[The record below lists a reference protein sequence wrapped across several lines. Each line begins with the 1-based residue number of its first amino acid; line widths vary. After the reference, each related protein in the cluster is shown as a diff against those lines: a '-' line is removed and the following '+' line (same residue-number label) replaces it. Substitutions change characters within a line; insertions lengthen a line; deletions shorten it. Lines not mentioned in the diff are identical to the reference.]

1 MNVSDLADSPLLSN
15 FLHISLAV
23 PEGDDKGGTIV
34 LKGYIQYA
42 GSSLNVNGS
51 VKRDLYS
58 TVKGGSLDIKKYCTL
73 RLYF

>member
-1 MNVSDLADSPLLSN
+1 MNVSDLADSSPLSN

-51 VKRDLYS
+51 VKRDPYS
-58 TVKGGSLDIKKYCTL
+58 TVKGAVWISKIIV
-73 RLYF
+73 R